1 MPKKRCWS
9 DDYVRYGFTCT
20 TDKDGIQR
28 PQCILCY
35 KMFSNS
41 NLKPSKLSEHFK
53 RLHGG
58 EDAGHTI
65 DKLSCM
71 RARFNSRGTITTFT
85 SVSVEKPLLQASY
98 HVAYLC
104 AKKKKPHNI
113 AEELVKPCALEIA
126 KIVLGSDA
134 YNKVKQI
141 PLSNDVIRSRIKDMS
156 EDILQQIVED
166 IKNSPV
172 KVSIQLDES
181 TDVDNYSQLMVYI
194 RYVKEQSVIE
204 EFLFCE
210 PLDLTTRGV
219 DVFNHVNNFFKNH
232 EISINIVGSICTDGA
247 PAMLGKH
254 SGFIAYIKKEV
265 PEVTITHCM
274 LHRHALASKTLT
286 RNLMN
291 TLSTAVAVVIYI
303 KGRALNH
310 RIFRAFCEEIG
321 DMHTTLL
328 FHTEVRWL
336 SRGRMLSRVF
346 EMRAEI
352 IQFLT
357 NQRSNLVEEFGKR
370 ESILRLAYLADIF
383 SQLNELN
390 ISLQGFGVNTI
401 TAREKLSAFISKLS
415 VWIKRVGKNNFANF
429 PLLEEIVSEI
439 EFNTI
444 AREVAT
450 HLHQL

>member
-9 DDYVRYGFTCT
+9 DDYVRYGVTCT
-20 TDKDGIQR
+20 TDKDSIQR

-35 KMFSNS
+35 KIFSNS
-41 NLKPSKLSEHFK
+41 NLKPLKLSEHFK

-58 EDAGHTI
+58 EDAGHTL

-71 RARFNSRGTITTFT
+71 RARFNSRGTIMTFT
-85 SVSVEKPLLQASY
+85 SVS
-98 HVAYLC
+98 
-104 AKKKKPHNI
+104 KKKPHNI
-113 AEELVKPCALEIA
+113 AEELVKPCALEIT
-126 KIVLGSDA
+126 KIVFGSEA

-181 TDVDNYSQLMVYI
+181 TDVDNYSQLMMYI

-210 PLDLTTRGV
+210 PLDLTIRGV
-219 DVFNHVNNFFKNH
+219 DVLNHINNFFKNH
-232 EISINIVGSICTDGA
+232 EISINIVGSICTDVA

-265 PEVTITHCM
+265 PEVTC
-274 LHRHALASKTLT
+274 AC
-286 RNLMN
+286 
-291 TLSTAVAVVIYI
+291 I
-303 KGRALNH
+303 KN
-310 RIFRAFCEEIG
+310 I
-321 DMHTTLL
+321 D
-328 FHTEVRWL
+328 TEFNEYFVDRSCRKVRWL
-336 SRGRMLSRVF
+336 SRGRMLRRVF
-346 EMRAEI
+346 EMREEI

-370 ESILRLAYLADIF
+370 ESILGLAYLADIF

-390 ISLQGFGVNTI
+390 ISLQGFGVELTQQI
-401 TAREKLSAFISKLS
+401 
-415 VWIKRVGKNNFANF
+415 
-429 PLLEEIVSEI
+429 
-439 EFNTI
+439 FN
-444 AREVAT
+444 R
-450 HLHQL
+450 LNSRGR